1 MSFRNVSRRQS
12 YDVLRTRSKRP
23 TDEKK
28 WRDIYPPQVSNIQKV
43 KVSRTF
49 ALLQQFAVANWVPV
63 VVGMTSALAAVIGGF
78 YIGQKYSTM
87 NIAKKFAKKATH
99 LLPKKITQYL

>member
-1 MSFRNVSRRQS
+1 MSRRQD

-28 WRDIYPPQVSNIQKV
+28 WRDIYPPQVSDIRQV
-43 KVSRTF
+43 KVSRAF
-49 ALLQQFAVANWVPV
+49 NALQQFAVANWVPV
-63 VVGMTSALAAVIGGF
+63 VVGLTAGIGAAIGGF

-87 NIAKKFAKKATH
+87 NIIKKMAKKATH
-99 LLPKKITQYL
+99 LLPKKMRKYL

>member
-1 MSFRNVSRRQS
+1 MSFRNVSRRQD

-28 WRDIYPPQVSNIQKV
+28 WRDIYPPQVSDIRQV

-49 ALLQQFAVANWVPV
+49 AALQQFAVANWVPV
-63 VVGMTSALAAVIGGF
+63 IVGITSAIAAVVGGF
-78 YIGQKYSTM
+78 YIGQKYSTA
-87 NIAKKFAKKATH
+87 NIIKKFAKKATH
-99 LLPKKITQYL
+99 LLPKKLQNYL